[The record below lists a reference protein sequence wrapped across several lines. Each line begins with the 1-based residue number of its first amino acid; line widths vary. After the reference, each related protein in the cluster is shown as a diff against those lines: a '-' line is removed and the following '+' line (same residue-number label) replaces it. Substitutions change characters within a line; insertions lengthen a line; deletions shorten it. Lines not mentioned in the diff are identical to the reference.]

1 MKNSCL
7 FSILILGLVV
17 MQMVPTLAADP
28 IPSRTFCNPLNLD
41 YGPYARGGRHGADPV
56 IVLFKDRYYLFD
68 TWDKL
73 GYRMSDDL
81 IHWTV
86 IPFDAATL
94 PLAADMKPGEITA
107 PAVVAD
113 SQYVYFVNFGS
124 HHVLRTADPAS
135 GKWEEGATMHGG
147 YGDPDLFFD
156 DDGKVY
162 MLSGLGEADIVELD
176 PKTFD
181 EIKGTKTQ
189 LTTHYKTAADFD
201 AANSPYG
208 LFTGHDTYNHVDWNK
223 PGALDTTP
231 IIGKSKQAPT
241 QEGTWLTKYNGRY
254 YMQDSSP
261 DTSCPWY
268 SDVVYESDKILGP
281 YTLCDYAPAS
291 MKVGGFINSTGH
303 SCVFQD
309 RYGNYWRVTT
319 MWVGAFTGF
328 ERRIGLFPVGFDAK
342 GRMFTQT
349 TLGDYPMIVPQ
360 GKYDPNTQSPLAGWF
375 VLSTGK
381 TCTASSTY
389 KQFTSSLASDENVR
403 TWWSAETG
411 NKGEWFQMDLG
422 KPCVIDAAQVN
433 FAEQDCLNAPL
444 ADDYTQYQLLV
455 SSDGIDWRTV
465 ADKSAST
472 TALPHDYVP
481 FAQPL
486 TARFLK
492 VVNIHTAKDGKFALR
507 DLRVFGNGGGTPPP
521 QVSGLKVERL
531 TDPRNVTFTWN
542 PAPGADGYVIHY
554 GVAPDALHL
563 NLQYQGGEMAKLTVS
578 CLNRNVKYYYRI
590 DSYNDSGVAQGEVT
604 KVAQ

>member
-1 MKNSCL
+1 M
-7 FSILILGLVV
+7 
-17 MQMVPTLAADP
+17 LASPVGGQPASSP
-28 IPSRTFCNPLNLD
+28 QTFCNPINLD

-56 IVLFKDRYYLFD
+56 IVLFKDKYYLFD
-68 TWDKL
+68 TWDKP

-81 IHWTV
+81 VHWTD
-86 IPFDAATL
+86 IFFDAATL
-94 PLAADMKPGEITA
+94 PLAADMKGGAIVA
-107 PAVVAD
+107 PAVVTDAN
-113 SQYVYFVNFGS
+113 YVYYENFGS
-124 HHVLRTADPAS
+124 KHILRSADPAS
-135 GKWEEGATMHGG
+135 GKWEECATMHGG

-156 DDGKVY
+156 DDGKLY
-162 MLSGLGEADIVELD
+162 MLSGLGEANIVELD
-176 PKTFD
+176 PKTFL

-189 LTTHYKTAADFD
+189 ITPHYKTSAEWL

-208 LFTGHDTYNHVDWNK
+208 LYTGHDTYNHMDWTKNSTV
-223 PGALDTTP
+223 DTTSV
-231 IIGKSKQAPT
+231 IGKSKQAPT

-254 YMQDSSP
+254 YMQDSTP

-281 YTLCDYAPAS
+281 YHLADYAPAS

-328 ERRIGLFPVGFDAK
+328 ERRLGLFPVGFDAK

-349 TLGDYPMIVPQ
+349 TLGDYPMVMPA

-381 TCTASSTY
+381 ACTASSTL
-389 KQFTSSLASDENVR
+389 KGHDPALASDENVR
-403 TWWSAETG
+403 TWWSAQTG
-411 NKGEWFQMDLG
+411 NKGEWFQMDVG
-422 KPCVIDAAQVN
+422 KACTINAVQVN
-433 FAEQDCLNAPL
+433 FAEQDCQNQPL

-455 SSDGIDWRTV
+455 STDGQTWTTV
-465 ADKSAST
+465 IDKSANT
-472 TALPHDYVP
+472 TAVPHDYVA
-481 FAQPL
+481 FDQPL
-486 TARFLK
+486 TARYLK
-492 VVNIHTAKDGKFALR
+492 VVNVHVAKDGKFALR

-521 QVSGLKVERL
+521 QVSGLTVTRL
-531 TDPRNVTFTWN
+531 EDARNVTFTWN

-563 NLQYQGGEMAKLTVS
+563 NLQFQGGGSSKLTVS
-578 CLNRNVKYYYRI
+578 CLNRDVKYYYRI
-590 DSYNDSGVAQGEVT
+590 DDYNDSGVTVGQVT
-604 KVAQ
+604 KTAQ